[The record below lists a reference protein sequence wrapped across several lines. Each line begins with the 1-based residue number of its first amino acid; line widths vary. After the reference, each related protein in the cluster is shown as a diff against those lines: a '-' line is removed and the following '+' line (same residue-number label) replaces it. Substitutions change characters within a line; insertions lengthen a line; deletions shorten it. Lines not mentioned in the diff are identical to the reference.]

1 MPHCRAH
8 AHKIHFLMGLL
19 VFLKA
24 LSLVLEGLH
33 LLVISLHG
41 HGALYADIPYYTTL
55 TLKVGMRVP
64 ERQRCG

>member
-1 MPHCRAH
+1 
-8 AHKIHFLMGLL
+8 MGLL

-64 ERQRCG
+64 EGQRCG